1 MLVSTLRGP
10 LRPDINP
17 RKPTCRPSRI
27 GELSAEESAL
37 YAQLDPERI
46 PQHVAIIMD
55 GNGRWAGK
63 RALKRFLGHQQGAEC
78 VQFVV
83 ETASRIDLPW
93 LTLYAFSIENNLRRP
108 KAEVSFLMKLLKSY
122 LVGNVQRMNDN
133 NVRMAYI
140 GRTEGLPS
148 EIQDT
153 MKWASEETAR
163 NTGTTL
169 TLALNYGSRSEIVD
183 ATRSLVQSLI
193 DEAHRRGCSLEDL
206 LQVDGVDARIDEA
219 EISSNLYTAHMPD
232 PDLVIRTSGEQRIS
246 NFLLWQIAY
255 SEIFVTDRLWPDF
268 RGIHLLEAIQNY
280 QQRERRFG
288 GLGIG
293 TDEQLEGNDI
303 ALEPAEQVAAEIQ
316 DQLEGQLL
324 PVATPQLTRR

>member
-1 MLVSTLRGP
+1 MLPETS
-10 LRPDINP
+10 RPP
-17 RKPTCRPSRI
+17 SHAAGRLPARPPSRL
-27 GELSAEESAL
+27 GELSAEESAV
-37 YAQLDPERI
+37 YRRLDAGRI

-63 RALKRFLGHQQGAEC
+63 RALKRFLGHQQGAES

-93 LTLYAFSIENNLRRP
+93 LTLYAFSLENNLRRP

-122 LVGNVQRMNDN
+122 LVGNVKRMNDN

-140 GRTEGLPS
+140 GRTRELPP

-153 MKWASEETAR
+153 MQWASEETAR

-183 ATRSLVQSLI
+183 STRALVQSLI
-193 DEAHRRGCSLEDL
+193 DEAHTRGCSLEDL
-206 LQVDGVDARIDEA
+206 LQVDSLDDRIGEA
-219 EISSNLYTAHMPD
+219 QLSANLYTAHMPD

-255 SEIFVTDRLWPDF
+255 AEIFVTDRLWPDF
-268 RGIHLLEAIQNY
+268 RGIHLLEAIDNY
-280 QQRERRFG
+280 QGRERRFG
-288 GLGIG
+288 GLGEG
-293 TDEQLEGNDI
+293 TDEHLAGNDM
-303 ALEPAEQVAAEIQ
+303 ALEPADQVAAA
-316 DQLEGQLL
+316 LEGQFEG
-324 PVATPQLTRR
+324 QLSPSAQLIRR

>member
-1 MLVSTLRGP
+1 MNTFNSKP
-10 LRPDINP
+10 RPA
-17 RKPTCRPSRI
+17 RL
-27 GELSAEESAL
+27 GELSPEEAAI
-37 YAQLDPERI
+37 YAQLDPERA

-63 RALKRFLGHQQGAEC
+63 RALKRFLGHQQGAES

-93 LTLYAFSIENNLRRP
+93 LTLYAFSLENNLRRP
-108 KAEVSFLMKLLKSY
+108 KAEVSFLMRLLKSY
-122 LVGNVQRMNDN
+122 LVGNVKRMNDN

-140 GRTEGLPS
+140 GRTAGLPQ
-148 EIQDT
+148 EIQET
-153 MKWASEETAR
+153 MQWAQEETGK

-183 ATRSLVQSLI
+183 ATRALI
-193 DEAHRRGCSLEDL
+193 STLIEEAHKRGCSLEDL
-206 LQVDGVDARIDEA
+206 LQVDTIESRIDEA
-219 EISSNLYTAHMPD
+219 QLAANLYTAHMPD

-255 SEIFVTDRLWPDF
+255 AEIFVTDRLWPDF
-268 RGIHLLEAIQNY
+268 RGIHLLEAIHNY

-288 GLGIG
+288 GLGEG
-293 TDEQLEGNDI
+293 TDEHLEGKDD
-303 ALEPAEQVAAEIQ
+303 ALESPESIAAE
-316 DQLEGQLL
+316 LERR
-324 PVATPQLTRR
+324 PVAK

>member
-1 MLVSTLRGP
+1 MSTTP
-10 LRPDINP
+10 KARPA
-17 RKPTCRPSRI
+17 RL
-27 GELSAEESAL
+27 GELSPEEAAI
-37 YAQLDPERI
+37 YTQLDPGRV

-63 RALKRFLGHQQGAEC
+63 RALKRFLGHQQGAES

-93 LTLYAFSIENNLRRP
+93 LTLYAFSLENNLRRP

-122 LVGNVQRMNDN
+122 LVGNVKRMNDN

-140 GRTEGLPS
+140 GRTKGLPQ

-153 MKWASEETAR
+153 MQWAQEETGK

-169 TLALNYGSRSEIVD
+169 TLALNYGSRTEIVD
-183 ATRSLVQSLI
+183 ATRKVLTDLI
-193 DEAHRRGCSLEDL
+193 AESRRRGCSLEDL
-206 LQVDGVDARIDEA
+206 LEVDGLESRIDEPQ
-219 EISSNLYTAHMPD
+219 ISQALYTAHMPD

-255 SEIFVTDRLWPDF
+255 AEIFVTDRLWPDF
-268 RGIHLLEAIQNY
+268 RGIHLLEAIHNY

-288 GLGIG
+288 GLGEG
-293 TDEQLEGNDI
+293 TDEHLEGKDD
-303 ALEPAEQVAAEIQ
+303 ALESPDIIAAEF
-316 DQLEGQLL
+316 GK
-324 PVATPQLTRR
+324 R